1 MDASQGRVAFDKAYH
16 LKSRNR
22 RTATPIPARSG
33 AQDRESLLPFLVGDT
48 FKGLPENRASSN
60 RHRVAQAMLRRAC
73 RVSQEFAT
81 ARKRQEI
88 ARLLE
93 AYRGAVNFYV
103 RSLWQA
109 PGALDKRTLARLP
122 AERTRLQ
129 SMHKDQALRQALSIV
144 SSTRRSAKA
153 LAVPAQH
160 PRFRGMAVLCHGVTI
175 EPGRGSFD
183 LVVRLSTLR
192 PRERITIPTRKTKVL
207 NKWLARPGA
216 RLVQGCALSEKAII
230 VWVEFPEPQVREHG
244 DVIGIDVGIS
254 KLIATSEEQ
263 TIGEDWRRISA
274 RVRRRRPGSKGKR
287 RARIARDHYI
297 NHAVKQLPWHRLSAI
312 GFEDLNGLKRGKSK
326 SRGKTFRKAAAPWT
340 YRRVRQRIEC
350 LAPENRV
357 LPVAVD
363 PRGTSRTCPACG
375 EDDRRN
381 RKGEVFRCIACD
393 HKGDADFVGARNT
406 LTKTLVALGRVL
418 SPGQKMS
425 AHQ

>member
-1 MDASQGRVAFDKAYH
+1 
-16 LKSRNR
+16 
-22 RTATPIPARSG
+22 
-33 AQDRESLLPFLVGDT
+33 
-48 FKGLPENRASSN
+48 
-60 RHRVAQAMLRRAC
+60 MLRRAC
-73 RVSQEFAT
+73 RLSTKFAT
-81 ARKRQEI
+81 AAKRHEI

-103 RSLWQA
+103 RSLWQDF
-109 PGALDKRTLARLP
+109 GALDKETLARLP
-122 AERTRLQ
+122 SERTRLQ
-129 SMHKDQALRQALSIV
+129 SMQKDQALRQARAMV

-153 LAVPAQH
+153 LGAKPQR
-160 PRFRGMAVLCHGVTI
+160 PRFTGMAVLCHGVTI

-192 PRERITIPTRKTKVL
+192 PRERITIPARKTRVL

-216 RLVQGCALSEKAII
+216 RLVQGCALSENAIV
-230 VWVEFPEPQVREHG
+230 VWVEFPKPQARESG
-244 DVIGIDVGIS
+244 DVIGVDVGIS
-254 KLIATSEEQ
+254 KLLATSEEQ
-263 TIGEDWRRISA
+263 AIGEPWRSISA
-274 RVRRRRPGSKGKR
+274 RVRRRRPGSKRKR

-297 NHAVKQLPWHRLSAI
+297 NHAVKQLPWHRLFAI
-312 GFEDLNGLKRGKSK
+312 GFEDLNGLKRGKSPT
-326 SRGKTFRKAAAPWT
+326 RGKNFRKAAAPWT

-350 LAPENRV
+350 LALENRV

-381 RKGEVFRCIACD
+381 RKAEVFRCIACD
-393 HKGDADFVGARNT
+393 HKGDADFVGARNI
-406 LTKTLVALGRVL
+406 LTKTLAALGRVL